1 MPTRCRRPRAAAAD
15 LLEIRG
21 SSDLFRLGSLAA
33 IQDKVSFL
41 PAAPG
46 VVAMVIDD
54 TVGADADPA
63 LDGVL
68 VVFNA
73 SPDPATITGTGPGW
87 TLHEVQASGADD
99 VVKQSVA
106 AADAVTRAGPDHGG
120 VHPLRA
126 ARPRVPAMRRSAA

>member
-1 MPTRCRRPRAAAAD
+1 M
-15 LLEIRG
+15 
-21 SSDLFRLGSLAA
+21 
-33 IQDKVSFL
+33 SFL

-73 SPDPATITGTGPGW
+73 SPDPATTTGTGPGW
-87 TLHEVQASGADD
+87 TLHEVQAAGADD
-99 VVKQSVA
+99 VVRQSVA
-106 AADAVTRAGPDHGG
+106 AADAVT
-120 VHPLRA
+120 
-126 ARPRVPAMRRSAA
+126 VPGRTTAVFTR